1 MILPFGKQSSP
12 FREEYFCIGFVI
24 KKKKK
29 KMAEVEVPSFSLKR
43 VVSP

>member
-24 KKKKK
+24 KKKN
-29 KMAEVEVPSFSLKR
+29 AEVEVPSFSLKR